1 MINLEKS
8 TEVELEKKKDLSALL
23 NVPVHVRA
31 AGVVG
36 RPPNTLVVE
45 IQPRFFG
52 MCSH

>member
-8 TEVELEKKKDLSALL
+8 TEVELEMKKDLSAFL

-36 RPPNTLVVE
+36 RPPNALVVE
-45 IQPRFFG
+45 IQTKFFV

>member
-8 TEVELEKKKDLSALL
+8 TEVVLVMKKDLSAFL

-31 AGVVG
+31 AGVV
-36 RPPNTLVVE
+36 VE
-45 IQPRFFG
+45 IQTKFFG